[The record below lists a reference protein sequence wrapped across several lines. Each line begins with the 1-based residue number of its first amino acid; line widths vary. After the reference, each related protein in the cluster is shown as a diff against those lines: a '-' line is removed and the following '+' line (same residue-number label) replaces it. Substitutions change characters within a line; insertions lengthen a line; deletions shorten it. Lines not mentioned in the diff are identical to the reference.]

1 MIRVRCDRLTRRI
14 SRPYLVPSGTC
25 IRPSDGCRI
34 AEFDPRHVVH
44 YKHGLEPTVKSCL
57 TISCNRGGER
67 FVNRPTRL
75 TRGHSSLGSK
85 TQLGLP
91 SPRES
96 IIADQLQNVNRSM
109 KKCNSA
115 AKLPRVSSLARPP
128 PRGSWIHHV
137 APSRGENAHAGA
149 IIAPHGQG
157 AMGGIPLLKRYN
169 TGLENYVKI

>member
-25 IRPSDGCRI
+25 FRPSDGCRK
-34 AEFDPRHVVH
+34 AECDPHHVVH

-109 KKCNSA
+109 KKCYSA

-157 AMGGIPLLKRYN
+157 AWGDFVSIMRIIR
-169 TGLENYVKI
+169 V

>member
-1 MIRVRCDRLTRRI
+1 MVDSCWCDQITRRI

-25 IRPSDGCRI
+25 FRPSDGCRK
-34 AEFDPRHVVH
+34 AECDPHHVVH

-109 KKCNSA
+109 KKCNR
-115 AKLPRVSSLARPP
+115 LRSSCAPVRPLKYFFP
-128 PRGSWIHHV
+128 APGNKKFTFRYLFRGPRG
-137 APSRGENAHAGA
+137 
-149 IIAPHGQG
+149 
-157 AMGGIPLLKRYN
+157 
-169 TGLENYVKI
+169 

>member
-1 MIRVRCDRLTRRI
+1 MYRIMLILATWPVTFCCNRCDRWFLRVRCDRLTRRI

-25 IRPSDGCRI
+25 FRPSDGCRK
-34 AEFDPRHVVH
+34 AECDPHHVVH
-44 YKHGLEPTVKSCL
+44 YKHGLEPIVKCCL
-57 TISCNRGGER
+57 TISCKRGGER

-91 SPRES
+91 SPRTN
-96 IIADQLQNVNRSM
+96 IMIDQLQNVNRSM

-128 PRGSWIHHV
+128 PRGSWIHFV
-137 APSRGENAHAGA
+137 APRGDKTRTQAR
-149 IIAPHGQG
+149 
-157 AMGGIPLLKRYN
+157 L
-169 TGLENYVKI
+169 